1 MAKDFR
7 ASQIET
13 SKLIL
18 TGGIANTSA
27 AGLIYSGSVST
38 DREGGIPAT
47 MLTDVGSDVF
57 LFVSGTKTNGN
68 DETSI

>member
-47 MLTDVGSDVF
+47 MLTNVGA
-57 LFVSGTKTNGN
+57 LF
-68 DETSI
+68 